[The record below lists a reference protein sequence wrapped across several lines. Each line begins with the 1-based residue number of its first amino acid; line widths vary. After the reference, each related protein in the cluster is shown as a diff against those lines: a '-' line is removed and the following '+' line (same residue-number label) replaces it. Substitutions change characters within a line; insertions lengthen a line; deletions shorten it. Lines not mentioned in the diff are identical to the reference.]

1 MEACFSQLTLD
12 VIGKA
17 VFNYEFN
24 ALNADSPLIQV
35 CPPSPRGTASRASA
49 AAPLQGL
56 CLGPQLHTMS
66 AE

>member
-24 ALNADSPLIQV
+24 ALTTDSPLIQV
-35 CPPSPRGTASRASA
+35 LPH
-49 AAPLQGL
+49 
-56 CLGPQLHTMS
+56 CLSCLLRVHLHNIHG
-66 AE
+66 A